1 MKEMIGRFRNKCWIA
16 VLVLVFGFLC
26 CGNMKVYAAS
36 CYDHVYGDMEFVWNS
51 NHKEAIVFLI
61 CDKCKVRY
69 MCAGEAETWLVD
81 YYEPSCYSPGVST
94 YNAKFEYNGDIQYS
108 SDTYMFSEAL
118 GHDFEDF
125 EYEWAEDYKSCTA
138 TRKCKR
144 DSSHMET
151 YMLRTSSMAYVR
163 TKEPTCTSKG
173 VTRIHALFEDWT
185 RDMET
190 GGYIVPNT
198 YVDVENI
205 EIDPTAH
212 TGEIILKDKKASN
225 CTEDGYTGDR
235 VYSCCGGV
243 VESGTVL
250 QARGH
255 SYDSGTITKPATC
268 SEEGV
273 KTFTCSVCND
283 TKTENIAKNENN
295 HTGATVLKNRVNP
308 SCSENGFSGDTYCE
322 DCDTKL
328 SSGTVIEK
336 TGHTWNSGTVTK
348 AATCNQKGIKTYT
361 CSECKDI
368 KTEEIAINSSNHT
381 GETVVKNAIAAT
393 CSKEGYSGDTYC
405 KDCDSK
411 LSAGES
417 IKKLDHTWDAGI
429 VTKSPTCIQK
439 GSKKY
444 VCSVCKDTKTEEIA
458 VDSSNHKGETVVK
471 NAVAATCTTNGYS
484 GDIYCK
490 DCDKKLSAGKSI
502 EKIGHTWNSGV
513 VTKAST
519 CNQKG
524 IKTYTCQKCNATQ
537 TEDIAVDKTKH
548 TGGTQTK
555 NVVAASCGS
564 TGYTGDVVC
573 NGCGDI
579 LTAGKVVEKTQNHKA
594 SALVKE
600 NIKDADC
607 THDGSYDN
615 VRYCEVCYKEMS
627 RTKVETKALGH
638 KWVSV
643 GTVKTTANNPGTES
657 QSYVCSVCG
666 ATKTEE
672 EADVHTHVHE
682 KTVVPATKNADGKI
696 EWKCACGDVKS
707 SEAISKI
714 KSVSLATTSYTY
726 NGKNKKP
733 KVTVKDSA
741 GNTISSDF
749 YTVAYKNNKAVG
761 KATVI
766 ITMKGNYSGAYT
778 KTFNILPAK
787 TSVSKLTAISK
798 GFKVTWKKQTLQV
811 TGYQIQYSTSKNFKN
826 AKQKLISN
834 NKTTSCSIKKLT
846 AGKKYYVR
854 IRTYKIVDGKKIYSG
869 WSAAKTITT
878 GK

>member
-26 CGNMKVYAAS
+26 CGNMKVYAAT
-36 CYDHVYGDMEFVWNS
+36 CVYEHTYGDLDFMWAPNYADAFVY
-51 NHKEAIVFLI
+51 V
-61 CDKCKVRY
+61 KCKDCMQRYDYVGIADVRVVSSQEATCTAPGIVEY
-69 MCAGEAETWLVD
+69 MA
-81 YYEPSCYSPGVST
+81 SI
-94 YNAKFEYNGDIQYS
+94 EYNGQEYYCS
-108 SDTYMFSEAL
+108 EFEMTSEAL
-118 GHDFEDF
+118 GHDFGEW
-125 EYEWAEDYKSCTA
+125 EYEWAEDYKSCIA

-151 YMLRTSSMAYVR
+151 YMLRTNMMAYVR
-163 TKEPTCTSKG
+163 TKELSCTSKG
-173 VTRIHALFEDWT
+173 TTRIYALFEDMT

-190 GGYIVPNT
+190 GGYLIPNT
-198 YVDVENI
+198 YVDVDNI

-212 TGEIILKDKKASN
+212 TGGIILKDKKVSN

-235 VYSCCGGV
+235 VYSCCGAV

-268 SEEGV
+268 SEQGV
-273 KTFTCSVCND
+273 KTYICSVCND

-295 HTGATVLKNRVNP
+295 HTGATVLKNKVNP
-308 SCSENGFSGDTYCE
+308 SCSENGFSGDTYCK

-328 SSGTVIEK
+328 SSGMVIEK
-336 TGHTWNSGTVTK
+336 TGHTWNSGTVAK
-348 AATCNQKGIKTYT
+348 ATTCNQKGIKTYT
-361 CSECKDI
+361 CS
-368 KTEEIAINSSNHT
+368 
-381 GETVVKNAIAAT
+381 
-393 CSKEGYSGDTYC
+393 
-405 KDCDSK
+405 
-411 LSAGES
+411 
-417 IKKLDHTWDAGI
+417 
-429 VTKSPTCIQK
+429 
-439 GSKKY
+439 
-444 VCSVCKDTKTEEIA
+444 VCKDTKTEEIA
-458 VDSSNHKGETVVK
+458 IDSSNHKGDTVVK
-471 NAVAATCTTNGYS
+471 NAVAATCIADGYS

-502 EKIGHTWNSGV
+502 EKTGHTWDSGV

-524 IKTYTCQKCNATQ
+524 TKTYTCQKCNATK

-548 TGGTQTK
+548 TGGTKTR
-555 NVVAASCGS
+555 NVGAASCGS

-615 VRYCEVCYKEMS
+615 VSYCEVCRKEMS

-638 KWVSV
+638 KWVSA

-666 ATKTEE
+666 ATKTES
-672 EADVHTHVHE
+672 ADGTHTHVYE
-682 KTVVPATKNADGKI
+682 KLVVPATKNSDGKI
-696 EWKCACGDVKS
+696 EWKCGECQDVKS
-707 SEAISKI
+707 SEIISRI
-714 KSVSLATTSYTY
+714 KSVELSSSSFTY
-726 NGKNKKP
+726 NGKNKKTT
-733 KVTVKDSA
+733 VTIKDNA
-741 GNTISSDF
+741 GNTISSDS

-761 KATVI
+761 KATVT

-778 KTFNILPAK
+778 KTFNIIPAK

-798 GFKVTWKKQTLQV
+798 GFKVKWKKQTSQV
-811 TGYQIQYSTSKNFKN
+811 TGYQIQYSTSKSFKN
-826 AKQKLISN
+826 AKQKLIAN
-834 NKTTSCSIKKLT
+834 NKTISCSIKKLT

>member
-1 MKEMIGRFRNKCWIA
+1 MKELIGRVRNKCWIA
-16 VLVLVFGFLC
+16 VLVLVFSFLC

-36 CYDHVYGDMEFVWNS
+36 CNNHVSGDIEFVWNE
-51 NHKEAIVFLI
+51 NHREANVYYI
-61 CDKCKVRY
+61 CANCRQRY
-69 MCAGEAETWLVD
+69 EYAGEAETWLVS
-81 YYEPSCYSPGVST
+81 YYEPTCTSPGTST
-94 YNAKFEYNGDIQYS
+94 YDAKFDYNGQTFYSCDI
-108 SDTYMFSEAL
+108 YMFSEEL
-118 GHDFEDF
+118 GHDFGEW
-125 EYEWAEDYKSCTA
+125 EYKWADDYKSCTA
-138 TRKCKR
+138 TRRCKR

-151 YMLRTSSMAYVR
+151 YVVKTSMMAYVR

-173 VTRIHALFEDWT
+173 TTRIYALFEDWT
-185 RDMET
+185 RDLET
-190 GGYIVPNT
+190 GGYLIDNA
-198 YVDVENI
+198 YIDVDNI

-235 VYSCCGGV
+235 VYSCCEAV

-268 SEEGV
+268 SEQGV
-273 KTFTCSVCND
+273 KTYTCSVCND

-295 HTGATVLKNRVNP
+295 HTGATVLKNKVNP
-308 SCSENGFSGDTYCE
+308 SCSENGFSGDTYCK

-328 SSGTVIEK
+328 SSGKNIEK
-336 TGHTWNSGTVTK
+336 T
-348 AATCNQKGIKTYT
+348 
-361 CSECKDI
+361 
-368 KTEEIAINSSNHT
+368 
-381 GETVVKNAIAAT
+381 
-393 CSKEGYSGDTYC
+393 
-405 KDCDSK
+405 
-411 LSAGES
+411 
-417 IKKLDHTWDAGI
+417 
-429 VTKSPTCIQK
+429 
-439 GSKKY
+439 
-444 VCSVCKDTKTEEIA
+444 
-458 VDSSNHKGETVVK
+458 
-471 NAVAATCTTNGYS
+471 
-484 GDIYCK
+484 
-490 DCDKKLSAGKSI
+490 
-502 EKIGHTWNSGV
+502 GHTWNSGV

-524 IKTYTCQKCNATQ
+524 AKTYTCQKCNTTK

-555 NVVAASCGS
+555 NVVAASCRT

-573 NGCGDI
+573 YGCGEI
-579 LTAGKVVEKTQNHKA
+579 LSAGQVVEKTQNHKA
-594 SALVKE
+594 SAPVKE

-615 VRYCEVCYKEMS
+615 VSYCEVCHKEMS

-638 KWVSV
+638 TWVSSKSAE
-643 GTVKTTANNPGTES
+643 KT
-657 QSYVCSVCG
+657 YVCSVCG
-666 ATKTEE
+666 ATKNEE
-672 EADVHTHVHE
+672 VHSHVHE

-707 SEAISKI
+707 SETIRKI
-714 KSVSLATTSYTY
+714 KSVSLSTTSYTY

-733 KVTVKDSA
+733 KVAVRDNA

-749 YTVAYKNNKAVG
+749 YTVAYKNNKEVG
-761 KATVI
+761 KATVT

-778 KTFNILPAK
+778 KTFIIVPAK
-787 TSVSKLTAISK
+787 TSVSKLTSISK
-798 GFKVTWKKQTLQV
+798 GFKVKWKKQASQV
-811 TGYQIQYSTSKNFKN
+811 TGYQIQYSTSKSFKN
-826 AKQKLISN
+826 AKQKLITN